1 MRIFHYQRGA
11 LFLFFIGIMAWA
23 WSSARLSAAQ
33 PADKIAAIRT
43 TTETTMSGSDWKLG
57 SFPMGEGEKARAF
70 SPRFDDSS
78 FRTVKVPGEVQLQI
92 GLQGMDLYYQS
103 KQLTLV
109 NEKEWWY
116 RKQFVVPK
124 AEAGKLLRLEFEGVD
139 YFATVWLNG
148 EKLGEHEG
156 AYVPFSYDVTSKLKY
171 GEENLVVRESHLPMG
186 ARRQRFSRVLEG

>member
-1 MRIFHYQRGA
+1 MRIFNHQRGA
-11 LFLFFIGIMAWA
+11 FFLFFIGITMWA
-23 WSSARLSAAQ
+23 WSSARFSAAQ
-33 PADKIAAIRT
+33 AAEEIAAIRT

-57 SFPMGEGEKARAF
+57 SFSMGDGEKARAF
-70 SPRFDDSS
+70 SPSFDDHS

-124 AEAGKLLRLEFEGVD
+124 AEAGKLLRLVFDGRRLFCHRLAERRKAG
-139 YFATVWLNG
+139 
-148 EKLGEHEG
+148 
-156 AYVPFSYDVTSKLKY
+156 
-171 GEENLVVRESHLPMG
+171 R
-186 ARRQRFSRVLEG
+186 ARRMPMSPFRTTSLQSSSTVKKTWWC